1 MSKVNPKYLKGL
13 SEKEKKEKTKN
24 IKETKELLK
33 KGKKKE
39 AIEKAKERP
48 TTKKNVKESSFTTRF
63 KKKFPGVKPLT
74 QKFANVT
81 GIPLSAQKDVF
92 KKGKGAY
99 LSAGSRAT
107 VSSPEQWAYA
117 RLYSFYFNKGKTFD
131 QEIVK
136 KYKIKFK

>member
-13 SEKEKKEKTKN
+13 DDKQKKEKIKN
-24 IKETKELLK
+24 IKETRELLK
-33 KGKKKE
+33 KNKKTE
-39 AIEKAKERP
+39 AFKKASERP
-48 TTKKNVKESSFTTRF
+48 TNKKDKKESSFTIRF
-63 KKKFPGVKPLT
+63 KKKFPDVKPLT
-74 QKFANVT
+74 QKFAQST
-81 GIPLSAQKDVF
+81 GIPLAAQREVF

-99 LSAGSRAT
+99 ASAGSRAS
-107 VSSPEQWAYA
+107 VSSPEQWAFA